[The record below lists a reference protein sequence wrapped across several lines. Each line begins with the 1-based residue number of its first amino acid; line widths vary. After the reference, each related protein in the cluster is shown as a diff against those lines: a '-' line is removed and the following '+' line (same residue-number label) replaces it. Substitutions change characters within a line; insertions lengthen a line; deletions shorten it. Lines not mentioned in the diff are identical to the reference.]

1 MRRKIA
7 QLVWGDGF
15 NSPGGVAMA
24 TELSQ
29 PLGLDKS
36 SSMIELGAGMGGDT
50 REIAAAT
57 GAYVTAWEIDPEL
70 AEEGAVQADVVG
82 LEKKA
87 SVLVLD
93 PQKYEFKNNFYGG
106 ALIHEVLF
114 RLEDKEGI
122 LKSVIDSIKV
132 DAQIVIWDLFFG
144 EPEPDGP
151 LQEWLTGENGEA
163 FPWFEDSAR
172 MFLADNQIDVRVA
185 ADDTDRY
192 CAMAIDAWS
201 EFVNQITTDPVGEDM
216 VIPVIPVIRE
226 VELWSR
232 RIAAMQAG
240 ELKIY
245 RFTGIKRKPVE

>member
-1 MRRKIA
+1 M
-7 QLVWGDGF
+7 
-15 NSPGGVAMA
+15 
-24 TELSQ
+24 
-29 PLGLDKS
+29 DKS
-36 SSMIELGAGMGGDT
+36 SSMIELGAGMGGAT
-50 REIAAAT
+50 REIAAST
-57 GAYVTAWEIDPEL
+57 GAYVTAFEFDPEL
-70 AEEGAVQADVVG
+70 AEEGPVQADVVG

-93 PQKYEFKNNFYGG
+93 PQNHEFKQNFYGG
-106 ALIHEVLF
+106 AFIHEALF
-114 RLEDKEGI
+114 RLEDKEAM

-144 EPEPDGP
+144 EPEPVGP

-163 FPWFEDSAR
+163 FPWSDESAR
-172 MFLADNQIDVRVA
+172 EILADNLIDVRVA
-185 ADDTDRY
+185 TDDTDRY

-201 EFVNQITTDPVGEDM
+201 EFVKQITADPVGEDM
-216 VIPVIPVIRE
+216 VIPIIRE